1 MTEGFLRGRALN
13 QVLKEM
19 MVVKDTEEFRRRRK
33 NSYTLT
39 NFKIL
44 LSFNLQTKFIEFFF
58 SIALKRFLKYSN

>member
-19 MVVKDTEEFRRRRK
+19 MVVKDREEFRRRRK